1 MARQLSDDH
10 ATPAV
15 PLVDAQSDTRH
26 PQTAL
31 ETALSAGAL
40 AAALA
45 IGLSLGAIAAWAV
58 QAPPT
63 QDASLANLLHG
74 IVGIKALIFAGALM
88 LVALRLRGPVGRG
101 ALAGYCLGL
110 GLSAA
115 ALVWLWG
122 LSGLLFG
129 SALFYGGLI
138 VIYLAASRDP
148 LLLAG
153 FGRIVPSGRHSA
165 GGD

>member
-15 PLVDAQSDTRH
+15 PVSDDQSGARH

-31 ETALSAGAL
+31 DSALSAGAL

-58 QAPPT
+58 QAPAS
-63 QDASLANLLHG
+63 QDASLASLLRG
-74 IVGIKALIFAGALM
+74 IVAIKALIFAGALM

-148 LLLAG
+148 LLVTAWLANRG
-153 FGRIVPSGRHSA
+153 SSG
-165 GGD
+165 

>member
-1 MARQLSDDH
+1 MARQLYDDQ
-10 ATPAV
+10 ATATV
-15 PLVDAQSDTRH
+15 PLADDEADALH

-31 ETALSAGAL
+31 HGAFSAAAL

-45 IGLSLGAIAAWAV
+45 IGLSFGAIAAWAV
-58 QAPPT
+58 QAPAS

-74 IVGIKALIFAGALM
+74 IVGIKALIFAGALA

-110 GLSAA
+110 GMSAA

-122 LSGLLFG
+122 LSGLLLG

-138 VIYLAASRDP
+138 VTYLAASRDP
-148 LLLAG
+148 LLVAAWLAN
-153 FGRIVPSGRHSA
+153 A
-165 GGD
+165 GGRG